1 MAYRLERSDSP
12 PLFHTFTAR
21 RTIPSMSTVSTYAGK
36 AKFACASATASEDIC
51 YRDPLDRSNPERH
64 QYHKKWI
71 HSFVSIPQSRVLK
84 AIAWPLLTVALV
96 CCLCVAASIVTP
108 VTWSR
113 IPSWAVPHDLLS
125 VALGLLLV
133 HRTTGAYSRFWEAR
147 TAWQLLMDRTRNLS
161 RMALT
166 WCKTSTVTS
175 RDVAYF
181 IGVHAYGLVVCTRA
195 HIQASRAPL
204 NELEELGLPEPSRY
218 ELEHAG
224 NIPLRAAELLGS
236 IINASA
242 SAGHLSEMQALNMD
256 TEVSRLVE
264 AVGMCEK
271 VARTPMPREL
281 TRHTSRFLSLWCLTL
296 PVMLVPKMGVFAIPA
311 VTLISYALMG
321 IEHIAS
327 MVESPFES
335 YLPLEDMTILLK
347 ADVLEMLTRSQDE
360 ERLKLTEQYVDSL
373 VNGNGNSDCEQWSL
387 PAPSCSLSLNKSYFE
402 AEQELPANKAF

>member
-1 MAYRLERSDSP
+1 
-12 PLFHTFTAR
+12 
-21 RTIPSMSTVSTYAGK
+21 
-36 AKFACASATASEDIC
+36 
-51 YRDPLDRSNPERH
+51 
-64 QYHKKWI
+64 
-71 HSFVSIPQSRVLK
+71 
-84 AIAWPLLTVALV
+84 
-96 CCLCVAASIVTP
+96 
-108 VTWSR
+108 
-113 IPSWAVPHDLLS
+113 
-125 VALGLLLV
+125 
-133 HRTTGAYSRFWEAR
+133 
-147 TAWQLLMDRTRNLS
+147 
-161 RMALT
+161 MALT

-271 VARTPMPREL
+271 
-281 TRHTSRFLSLWCLTL
+281 
-296 PVMLVPKMGVFAIPA
+296 GVFAIPA